1 MRTAIF
7 SSLFR
12 GAGNVL
18 VALLGDDA
26 ARGSQPVRAILE
38 QLATQIGQQANPEE
52 LALLDKALTPLPDSD
67 PAVTAVVRGLVAGRS
82 KAAPGNRVALGAR
95 VAAVLA
101 RLLDEANKRALD
113 EAQPLGGRVEAVRTL
128 ALGTYADASD
138 TLAALLD
145 NRHPQEI
152 QLAVLETFGKFD
164 DPAIGEILTEA
175 WPRLSPR
182 LRSAAGDVLFSRPQW
197 LTTVLDAIDGGRLS
211 LADLDP
217 ARLKLLES
225 HSQPKIRDRVKTL
238 VASLKASPRQEVLA
252 AYQPA
257 LTLAGQPARGRTY
270 FQKICSSCHRLE
282 GVGNEVGPSLAAI
295 KNRGAEVIFLNLLDP
310 NREVNPQYVNYVAVL
325 ADGRILSGMIASE
338 TATAI
343 TLRRAE
349 NATDTVQRG
358 EIEEL
363 RSTRQSLM
371 PEGLEKQLDPQAV
384 ADVIA
389 YLLAAP

>member
-1 MRTAIF
+1 MRCGRWDSAIM
-7 SSLFR
+7 R
-12 GAGNVL
+12 QPPNTL
-18 VALLGDDA
+18 V
-26 ARGSQPVRAILE
+26 
-38 QLATQIGQQANPEE
+38 
-52 LALLDKALTPLPDSD
+52 
-67 PAVTAVVRGLVAGRS
+67 
-82 KAAPGNRVALGAR
+82 
-95 VAAVLA
+95 
-101 RLLDEANKRALD
+101 
-113 EAQPLGGRVEAVRTL
+113 
-128 ALGTYADASD
+128 
-138 TLAALLD
+138 ALLD

-164 DPAIGEILTEA
+164 DPAVGEILTED

-182 LRSAAGDVLFSRPQW
+182 LRAAAGDVLFSRPQW

-225 HSQPKIRDRVKTL
+225 HSQPEIRERVKKL
-238 VASLKASPRQEVLA
+238 IASLKASPRQEVLA

-295 KNRGAEVIFLNLLDP
+295 KNRGAETIFLNLLDP

-325 ADGRILSGMIASE
+325 DDGRILSGMIASE

-349 NATDTVQRG
+349 NATDTDPARRDRG
-358 EIEEL
+358 ATQHATIADARRTGKTT
-363 RSTRQSLM
+363 RSASRGRRDCLFAGHTLTGLAPSFSRQSSTMTNRRFLL
-371 PEGLEKQLDPQAV
+371 G
-384 ADVIA
+384 
-389 YLLAAP
+389 LLAASLTIRGFSADARAAEPLRIGIIGCDT

>member
-1 MRTAIF
+1 
-7 SSLFR
+7 
-12 GAGNVL
+12 
-18 VALLGDDA
+18 
-26 ARGSQPVRAILE
+26 
-38 QLATQIGQQANPEE
+38 
-52 LALLDKALTPLPDSD
+52 
-67 PAVTAVVRGLVAGRS
+67 
-82 KAAPGNRVALGAR
+82 
-95 VAAVLA
+95 
-101 RLLDEANKRALD
+101 
-113 EAQPLGGRVEAVRTL
+113 
-128 ALGTYADASD
+128 
-138 TLAALLD
+138 LD
-145 NRHPQEI
+145 NRHPQEV

-164 DPAIGEILTEA
+164 DPAVGEILTEA

-182 LRSAAGDVLFSRPQW
+182 LRAAAGEVLFSRPQW
-197 LTTVLDAIDGGRLS
+197 LITVLDAIDGGRLS

-217 ARLKLLES
+217 SRLKLLES
-225 HSQPKIRDRVKTL
+225 HSRPEIRERVKKL
-238 VASLKASPRQEVLA
+238 IASLKESPRQEVLA

-282 GVGNEVGPSLAAI
+282 GVGSEVGPSLAAI
-295 KNRGAEVIFLNLLDP
+295 KNRGAETIFLNLLDP

-325 ADGRILSGMIASE
+325 SDGRILSGMIASE

-349 NATDTVQRG
+349 NANDTIQRG
-358 EIEEL
+358 DIEQL

-389 YLLAAP
+389 YLLATP